1 MMIDHAIRAVYMHSL
16 SARGGNF
23 NFCLFTFSATRTI
36 GNSNMSVNATTVLP
50 PSDGIVLFINFNV
63 SNDFTRQKVLS
74 SVTALGGGGRF
85 VQITSPPALV
95 YEPMFPIY
103 SSDAGQF
110 YSLKGNCWSLMN

>member
-1 MMIDHAIRAVYMHSL
+1 MIDHAIRAVYMHSL

-74 SVTALGGGGRF
+74 SVTALGGGGGGGF
-85 VQITSPPALV
+85 
-95 YEPMFPIY
+95 
-103 SSDAGQF
+103 
-110 YSLKGNCWSLMN
+110 